1 MHQKRG
7 FFARMPSQADLE
19 SFVANSFRS
28 VWSLEL
34 LKFLAENP
42 GTFFSSRQLI
52 DALRASEAVI
62 AQGIAN
68 LTAAGL
74 AIIDGEGGVALAE
87 GPSEQR
93 KLTRAA
99 IDFYGK
105 SPDKVRRLIIAQSA
119 PGVAAF
125 ADAFRLRKD

>member
-1 MHQKRG
+1 M
-7 FFARMPSQADLE
+7 ASQADLE

-42 GTFFSSRQLI
+42 GTFFSPRQLI
-52 DALRASEAVI
+52 AALRASEAVI

-74 AIIDGEGGVALAE
+74 AIIDGEGAVALAE
-87 GPSEQR
+87 GNSLQL

-99 IDFYGK
+99 IDFYSK

-119 PGVAAF
+119 PGVTAF